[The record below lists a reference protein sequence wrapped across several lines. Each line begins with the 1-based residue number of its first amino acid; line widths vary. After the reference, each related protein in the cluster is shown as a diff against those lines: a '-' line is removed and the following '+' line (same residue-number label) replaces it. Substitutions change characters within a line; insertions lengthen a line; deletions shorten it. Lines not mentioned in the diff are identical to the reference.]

1 MTALRH
7 TGEKY
12 EEHKIWAPAWIRF
25 EKKVLTLNEKVAI
38 EVRRSISRGGKIR
51 NMQRKSKPVEPL
63 ASFTEEGD
71 LEWNTDLVEKI
82 RELGK
87 LSKGGGAGGRKTT

>member
-25 EKKVLTLNEKVAI
+25 EKKVLTLNEKVTI
-38 EVRRSISRGGKIR
+38 EVRRSISRG
-51 NMQRKSKPVEPL
+51 
-63 ASFTEEGD
+63 
-71 LEWNTDLVEKI
+71 
-82 RELGK
+82 
-87 LSKGGGAGGRKTT
+87 